1 MMYKILLVTPEL
13 EYTGALQS
21 YRRMCK
27 VLNDN
32 GYKVSAVSYK
42 SGPFAVELKKIG
54 IDLKIIDIPMLK
66 EKEIIRYI
74 KQFDLVLAN
83 TIETYKVADIAQLYI
98 PTIWYIREADN
109 LPEFFGKDPA
119 RKEAFERARNR
130 NILLIISMKM
140 SEFCITV
147 LKMMCIVAQNGWIRK
162 IISSSSWRWGL
173 LKNEK
178 GMISFFM
185 HLCSFRKN

>member
-119 RKEAFERARNR
+119 RKEAFERARN
-130 NILLIISMKM
+130 IYAV
-140 SEFCITV
+140 SE
-147 LKMMCIVAQNGWIRK
+147 
-162 IISSSSWRWGL
+162 
-173 LKNEK
+173 
-178 GMISFFM
+178 
-185 HLCSFRKN
+185 